1 MVWAKNGTP
10 VTLGGTSDTV
20 AITDMTA
27 NKFNFFI
34 SHIIGVTNMN
44 ESIEFNGN
52 VNNVYSERSSK
63 NGVYPDTTATSQPDI
78 TIAPTG
84 GFVQSMVVGY
94 VVSISGE
101 EKLVM
106 AWQQTGGTGAAAPNR
121 SEVVGKF
128 VPSPDAD
135 ITRIDINNGGTGDY
149 TTNTNLSALGSD
161 GVLYVV
167 QDGAIF
173 YETDTN
179 KAYVLYNGSWTEL

>member
-1 MVWAKNGTP
+1 MAWAKNGTP
-10 VTLGGTSDTV
+10 DTLGGTADVV

-34 SHIIGVTNMN
+34 SHIIGVTNIN

-52 VNNVYSERSSK
+52 VNSVYAERSSK
-63 NGVYPDTTATSQPDI
+63 TGAADTTAVSQADI

-84 GFVQSMVVGY
+84 GFVQSMVVRY
-94 VVSISGE
+94 IVSISGE

-106 AWQQTGGTGAAAPNR
+106 AWQQTGGTGAAGAPNR

-149 TTNTNLSALGSD
+149 TTNTNLSALG
-161 GVLYVV
+161 
-167 QDGAIF
+167 
-173 YETDTN
+173 TD
-179 KAYVLYNGSWTEL
+179 